1 MVAVSARVISV
12 VGRLRVGSVRC
23 RFRKIME
30 NAKLSS
36 DKTNSHQVSSEG
48 RSFVESELR
57 KRGAGSV
64 ISEGTRKVYL
74 QASNSDRSRTVQ
86 IQVKTKRKGNWHSKT
101 DEAEIIKTTPN
112 PKDVKKF
119 WVFVDLSAGRR
130 YWVVPDWW
138 IRNDIHEAHQAY
150 LERHGGRRAKTL
162 GSNHHSIDE
171 KRLEQWQD
179 KWETLGIF
187 G

>member
-1 MVAVSARVISV
+1 
-12 VGRLRVGSVRC
+12 
-23 RFRKIME
+23 ME

-64 ISEGTRKVYL
+64 TSEGTRKIYL
-74 QASNSDRSRTVQ
+74 QASNSDRNRTIQ
-86 IQVKTKRKGNWHSKT
+86 IQVKTKRKGNWHSNT
-101 DEAEIIKTTPN
+101 DEAEEIETPPN
-112 PKDVKKF
+112 PKDVRKF
-119 WVFVDLSAGRR
+119 WVFVDLSDGQR

-138 IRNDIHEAHQAY
+138 MRNDIHEAHQAY
-150 LERHGGRRAKTL
+150 LARYGGRRAKTQD
-162 GSNHHSIDE
+162 SNHHSIDE

-179 KWETLGIF
+179 KWESLGIF